1 MGISLPSANADMWD
15 QKAGTEINFQ
25 TSVASLKIRD
35 FSLSVDTETTK
46 KKKWREANGRMIL
59 VN

>member
-35 FSLSVDTETTK
+35 FSLSVDIETTK
-46 KKKWREANGRMIL
+46 KKK
-59 VN
+59 